1 MRETHEIEQHTKQ
14 TAAFILRFI
23 QEKKIWHVE
32 QSRNVLKE
40 KNKKKKPLHQRYGTA
55 QNSQV
60 QFISTSNNPGEAK
73 TW

>member
-23 QEKKIWHVE
+23 QEKKNLTCWAI
-32 QSRNVLKE
+32 
-40 KNKKKKPLHQRYGTA
+40 KKRAEGKKQKKTPLHQRYGTA